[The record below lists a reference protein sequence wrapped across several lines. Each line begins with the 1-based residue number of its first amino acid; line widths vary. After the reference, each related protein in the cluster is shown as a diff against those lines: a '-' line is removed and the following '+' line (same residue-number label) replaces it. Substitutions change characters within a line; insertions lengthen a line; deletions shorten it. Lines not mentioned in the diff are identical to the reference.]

1 MAQENLSPEE
11 LALQESEAALAAEE
25 KAREEAA
32 KAGSKDL
39 AEQHA
44 EEEAA
49 KAATETV
56 TEAKPAEEGA
66 AKPAP
71 DDEDEAKAKAAEG
84 KRSKE
89 VDAIVALRKHSQML
103 AEQNAMLQG
112 QVMAL
117 SKIATAKPNEAPKE
131 PVKDRLVE
139 IKGQQKALAKQVDA
153 GEMTIEDYED
163 KRAVLE
169 EEVFEIRLERKQ
181 PKQQQQQTAPTE
193 DLYLAEQTAK
203 LAQNY
208 QFLNELTEEDMAPFY
223 DLAIRQA
230 AREGVRLVGASGT
243 LELRKRMVELAAK
256 VYQPEAK
263 KEAAKPVADQSN
275 DKSAALEAKLKLQ
288 ERMPPD
294 ATKIGNGG
302 DSTAMSESEVAR
314 RLFDPNTTTE
324 QAEALL
330 DSLPPALRDKLS
342 AR

>member
-1 MAQENLSPEE
+1 
-11 LALQESEAALAAEE
+11 
-25 KAREEAA
+25 
-32 KAGSKDL
+32 
-39 AEQHA
+39 
-44 EEEAA
+44 
-49 KAATETV
+49 
-56 TEAKPAEEGA
+56 
-66 AKPAP
+66 
-71 DDEDEAKAKAAEG
+71 
-84 KRSKE
+84 
-89 VDAIVALRKHSQML
+89 
-103 AEQNAMLQG
+103 
-112 QVMAL
+112 
-117 SKIATAKPNEAPKE
+117 
-131 PVKDRLVE
+131 
-139 IKGQQKALAKQVDA
+139 
-153 GEMTIEDYED
+153 MTIEDYED